1 MVSDLY
7 VVRQAVL
14 VLMLYIVLLWLYLE
28 ERSRAL
34 ANVNS
39 RRLANVNVP
48 MTELEPYDSSEDENL
63 NEH

>member
-7 VVRQAVL
+7 VARQTVL
-14 VLMLYIVLLWLYLE
+14 VLCIVLLWLYLE
-28 ERSRAL
+28 ERSRPV

-39 RRLANVNVP
+39 HPLSSVNIS